1 MKNLKR
7 PNQSEL
13 DAMSHAEVY
22 RLVMQLFDLLADL
35 ESRSVKVEK
44 DSKNSS
50 KPPSSDGLR
59 KGAAEPRQAGE
70 KPTGG
75 QKGHQ
80 GVTREMVENPDVI
93 EALYP
98 FADVC
103 ECGCILDKK
112 SARIKERRQQIE
124 IPEPI
129 TITTEYR
136 KMEVQCR
143 CGLVHAGEFP
153 SNVTPNVS
161 FGARLKSYC
170 VGLTHGHFVA
180 LERVCEIMNDQYGV
194 KPSGGSVQKWT
205 IQAANNLAAD
215 YAVNQQAIIQA
226 KSAHFDE
233 SGFRRYGK
241 TEWLHVATTQTHV
254 HYSVHESRGYLA
266 MNAAGILPNFKGIAI
281 HDHWKSYWK
290 YTDCEHALCNAHH
303 LRELRYC
310 EQLTGESWAI
320 DLRKLLVEGKEKIA
334 EAKAEG
340 KTSLEKSV
348 VDDLLNRYDD
358 QVELGLKSFPVQP
371 HETGKKGRQKQHEA
385 TNLLVRLRDFKTEV
399 WRFITDW
406 HVPFDNNQAERMVRP
421 VKVKIKVIGGFR
433 SVGGSEAFCVIR
445 SIWET
450 NKLNNINPFDT
461 LRSVFVG

>member
-1 MKNLKR
+1 MKNLQR

-13 DAMSHAEVY
+13 DAMSHAD
-22 RLVMQLFDLLADL
+22 LCALIMQLFDLLENI
-35 ESRSVKVEK
+35 ESRLVRVEK
-44 DSKNSS
+44 NSKNSS
-50 KPPSSDGLR
+50 KPPSSDGLK
-59 KGAAEPRQAGE
+59 KGAAEPRQTGE

-75 QKGHQ
+75 QKDHQ
-80 GVTREMVENPDVI
+80 GVTRMMVENPDVI

-98 FADVC
+98 IASVC
-103 ECGCILDKK
+103 ECGVTLDKE
-112 SARIKERRQQIE
+112 SACIKERRQQIE
-124 IPEPI
+124 IPKPI

-136 KMEVQCR
+136 KMEVQCQ
-143 CGLVHAGEFP
+143 CGRVHTGEFP
-153 SNVTPNVS
+153 SNVTRYVS
-161 FGARLKSYC
+161 YGARLKSYC

-180 LERVCEIMNDQYGV
+180 LERVCQIVNSQYGIQ
-194 KPSGGSVQKWT
+194 PSGGSVQKW
-205 IQAANNLAAD
+205 IMQAANNLAAE
-215 YAVNQQAIIQA
+215 YVVNQQAIIQA
-226 KSAHFDE
+226 QSAHFDE
-233 SGFRRYGK
+233 SGFRRNGK

-254 HYSVHESRGYLA
+254 HYSVHEKRGHFA
-266 MNAAGILPNFKGIAI
+266 MDAAGILPNFKGIAI
-281 HDHWKSYWK
+281 HDHWKSYWQ

-320 DLRKLLVEGKEKIA
+320 NLRKLLVEGKEKVTQ
-334 EAKAEG
+334 AKADG
-340 KTSLEKSV
+340 KTNLEDAIV
-348 VDDLLNRYDD
+348 NDLLSRYDEL
-358 QVELGLKSFPVQP
+358 VNLGLESFPVQP
-371 HETGKKGRQKQHEA
+371 HEDGKKGRQKQHEA

-450 NKLNNINPFDT
+450 NKLNSINPFDT
-461 LRSVFVG
+461 LRAVFAG

>member
-7 PNQSEL
+7 PDQSEL
-13 DAMSHAEVY
+13 DAMSHADLCV
-22 RLVMQLFDLLADL
+22 LIMQLFDVLEKL
-35 ESRSVKVEK
+35 ESRLVEVEK
-44 DSKNSS
+44 NSKNSS
-50 KPPSSDGLR
+50 KPPSSDGLK
-59 KGAAEPRQAGE
+59 KGAAQPRQAGT
-70 KPTGG
+70 KPIGG

-80 GVTREMVENPDVI
+80 GVTRKMVENPDVI

-98 FADVC
+98 LVDVC
-103 ECGCILDKK
+103 ECGCTLDKK

-136 KMEVQCR
+136 KMEVKCQCGR
-143 CGLVHAGEFP
+143 IHAGKFP
-153 SNVTPNVS
+153 SNVTPHVS

-180 LERVCEIMNDQYGV
+180 IERVSEIVNDQYGV
-194 KPSGGSVQKWT
+194 QPSGGSIQNWV
-205 IQAANNLAAD
+205 IQAADKLAPD
-215 YAVNQQAIIQA
+215 YVVNQQAIIQA

-233 SGFRRYGK
+233 SGFRRSGK

-254 HYSVHESRGYLA
+254 HYSVHEKRGYLA
-266 MNAAGILPNFKGIAI
+266 MDAAGILPNFKGIAI

-310 EQLTGESWAI
+310 EQLTCESWAI
-320 DLRKLLVEGKEKIA
+320 NLRKLLVEGKEKVT

-340 KTSLEKSV
+340 KTSLEQTV
-348 VDDLLNRYDD
+348 VDDLLDRYTEL
-358 QVELGLKSFPVQP
+358 VNLGLKSFPVQP
-371 HETGKKGRQKQHEA
+371 HEEGKKGRQKQHEA
-385 TNLLVRLRDFKTEV
+385 TNLLVRLRDFKMEV

-433 SVGGSEAFCVIR
+433 SVGGSQAFCVIR

-450 NKLNNINPFDT
+450 NKLNSINPFDT
-461 LRSVFVG
+461 LRCVFVG

>member
-13 DAMSHAEVY
+13 DAMSHAD
-22 RLVMQLFDLLADL
+22 LCALIMQLFDLLESI
-35 ESRSVKVEK
+35 ESRLVKVEK
-44 DSKNSS
+44 NSKNSS
-50 KPPSSDGLR
+50 KPPSSDGLK
-59 KGAAEPRQAGE
+59 KGAAEPRQVGE

-80 GVTREMVENPDVI
+80 GVTRMMVENPDVI

-98 FADVC
+98 IANIC
-103 ECGCILDKK
+103 ECGATLDKE
-112 SARIKERRQQIE
+112 SASIKERRQQIE
-124 IPEPI
+124 IPQPI

-136 KMEVQCR
+136 KMEVQCQ
-143 CGLVHAGEFP
+143 CGRVHSGDFP
-153 SNVTPNVS
+153 LNVTRNVS

-194 KPSGGSVQKWT
+194 KPSGGSVQKW
-205 IQAANNLAAD
+205 ILQAANNLAAD
-215 YAVNQQAIIQA
+215 YVVNQQAIIQA
-226 KSAHFDE
+226 PSAHFDE
-233 SGFRRYGK
+233 SGLRCNGK

-254 HYSVHESRGYLA
+254 HYSVHESRGHFA
-266 MNAAGILPNFKGIAI
+266 MDAAGILPNFKGIAI
-281 HDHWKSYWK
+281 HDHWKSYWR
-290 YTDCEHALCNAHH
+290 YNDCEHALCNAHH

-320 DLRKLLVEGKEKIA
+320 NLRKLLVEGKEKVA
-334 EAKAEG
+334 QAKAEG
-340 KTSLEKSV
+340 KTHLEQIII
-348 VDDLLNRYDD
+348 DDLLSRYDE
-358 QVELGLKSFPVQP
+358 QIKTGLESFPVQP
-371 HETGKKGRQKQHEA
+371 HEDGKKGRQKQHEA

-450 NKLNNINPFDT
+450 KKLNGINPFDT
-461 LRSVFVG
+461 LRGVFAG

>member
-7 PNQSEL
+7 PDQSEL
-13 DAMSHAEVY
+13 DAMSHADLCV
-22 RLVMQLFDLLADL
+22 LIMQLFDVLEKL
-35 ESRSVKVEK
+35 ESRLVEVEK
-44 DSKNSS
+44 NSKNSS
-50 KPPSSDGLR
+50 KPPSSDGLK
-59 KGAAEPRQAGE
+59 KGAAQPRQAGT
-70 KPTGG
+70 KPIGG

-98 FADVC
+98 LVDVC
-103 ECGCILDKK
+103 ECGCTLDKK

-136 KMEVQCR
+136 KMEVQCQ
-143 CGLVHAGEFP
+143 CGRIHVGKFP
-153 SNVTPNVS
+153 SNVTPHVS

-180 LERVCEIMNDQYGV
+180 IERVSEIVNDQYGV
-194 KPSGGSVQKWT
+194 QPSRGSIQNWL
-205 IQAANNLAAD
+205 IQAADKLAGD
-215 YAVNQQAIIQA
+215 YVVNQQAIIQA

-233 SGFRRYGK
+233 SGLRRSGK

-254 HYSVHESRGYLA
+254 HYSVHEKRGYLA
-266 MNAAGILPNFKGIAI
+266 MDAAGILPNFKGIAI

-320 DLRKLLVEGKEKIA
+320 NLRKLLVEGKEKVT

-340 KTSLEKSV
+340 KTSLEQTV
-348 VDDLLNRYDD
+348 VDDLLNRYTEL
-358 QVELGLKSFPVQP
+358 VNLGLKSFPVQP
-371 HETGKKGRQKQHEA
+371 HEEGKKGRQKQHEA

-433 SVGGSEAFCVIR
+433 SVGGSQAFCVIR

-450 NKLNNINPFDT
+450 NKLNSINPFDT
-461 LRSVFVG
+461 LRCVFVG

>member
-1 MKNLKR
+1 MENLKR

-205 IQAANNLAAD
+205 IQAANNLAAN

-241 TEWLHVATTQTHV
+241 TEWLHVATTQSHV

-266 MNAAGILPNFKGIAI
+266 MEAAGILPNFKGIAI

-320 DLRKLLVEGKEKIA
+320 DLRKLLVEGKEKVT

-348 VDDLLNRYDD
+348 VDDLLNRYDI

>member
-13 DAMSHAEVY
+13 DAMSHAELCELLM
-22 RLVMQLFDLLADL
+22 RLFDLLENL
-35 ESRSVKVEK
+35 EGRLVTVEK
-44 DSKNSS
+44 NSKNSS
-50 KPPSSDGLR
+50 KPPSSDGLK
-59 KGAAEPRQAGE
+59 KGAAEPRQVGE

-98 FADVC
+98 MTDVC
-103 ECGCILDKK
+103 ECGCTLDKK

-129 TITTEYR
+129 TITTEYQ
-136 KMEVQCR
+136 KMEVQCQ
-143 CGLVHAGEFP
+143 CGRVHAGEFP
-153 SNVTPNVS
+153 LNVTRNVS

-180 LERVCEIMNDQYGV
+180 LERVCEIVNDQYGV
-194 KPSGGSVQKWT
+194 KPSGGSVQNWI
-205 IQAANNLAAD
+205 IQAADRLAGD
-215 YAVNQQAIIQA
+215 YVVNQQAIIQA

-233 SGFRRYGK
+233 SGLRRSGK

-254 HYSVHESRGYLA
+254 HYSVHEKRGYLA
-266 MNAAGILPNFKGIAI
+266 MDAAGILPNFKGIAI
-281 HDHWKSYWK
+281 HDHWKSYWQ
-290 YTDCEHALCNAHH
+290 YNDCEHALCNAHH

-320 DLRKLLVEGKEKIA
+320 DLRKLLVEGKEKVA
-334 EAKAEG
+334 QAKAEG
-340 KTSLEKSV
+340 KTSLEQTV
-348 VDDLLNRYDD
+348 LDDLLSRYDD
-358 QVELGLKSFPVQP
+358 QVEQGLKSFPVQP
-371 HETGKKGRQKQHEA
+371 HEKGKKGRQKQHEA

-399 WRFITDW
+399 WRFITNW

-421 VKVKIKVIGGFR
+421 VKIKIKVIGGFR

-450 NKLNNINPFDT
+450 NKLNSINPFDT
-461 LRSVFVG
+461 LLCVFSG

>member
-7 PNQSEL
+7 PDQSEL
-13 DAMSHAEVY
+13 DAMSHADLCE
-22 RLVMQLFDLLADL
+22 LIMQLFDVLADL
-35 ESRSVKVEK
+35 ESRLDTVEK
-44 DSKNSS
+44 NSKNSS
-50 KPPSSDGLR
+50 KPPSSDGLK

-80 GVTREMVENPDVI
+80 GVTRKMVENPDVI

-98 FADVC
+98 NADAC
-103 ECGCILDKK
+103 ECGAMLDKK
-112 SARIKERRQQIE
+112 SACIKERRQQIE

-129 TITTEYR
+129 TLTTEYR
-136 KMEVQCR
+136 KMEVQCL
-143 CGLVHAGEFP
+143 CGRVHAGEFP

-180 LERVCEIMNDQYGV
+180 LERVCEIVNDQYGV
-194 KPSGGSVQKWT
+194 QPSGGSVQKWI
-205 IQAANNLAAD
+205 IQAANNLAAE
-215 YAVNQQAIIQA
+215 YVVNQQAIIQA
-226 KSAHFDE
+226 QSAHFDE
-233 SGFRRYGK
+233 SGLRRNGK

-266 MNAAGILPNFKGIAI
+266 MDAAGILPNFKGIAI

-290 YTDCEHALCNAHH
+290 YADCEHALCNAHH

-310 EQLTGESWAI
+310 EQLTGENWAI
-320 DLRKLLVEGKEKIA
+320 DLRKLLVEGKEKVA
-334 EAKAEG
+334 EAKAAG
-340 KTSLEKSV
+340 KTNLEKTV
-348 VDDLLNRYDD
+348 VDDLLSRYDE
-358 QVELGLKSFPVQP
+358 QLKTGLKSFPVQP
-371 HETGKKGRQKQHEA
+371 HEAGKKGRQKQHEA
-385 TNLLVRLRDFKTEV
+385 TNLLVRLRDFKNEV

-450 NKLNNINPFDT
+450 NKLNRINPFDT
-461 LRSVFVG
+461 LRGVFVG